1 MSTMNSDISP
11 EEYKERPL
19 YLEQRAIVDALS
31 PKYGEGEAR
40 AMARIIFEQ
49 LKGWSPTDT
58 AIRANEPVS
67 EFLHQQILSVVE
79 RILADE
85 PIQYIFGVADFYGMK
100 LSVNPAVLIPRPET
114 AELVD
119 IIVKENTSK
128 DLRVVDFG
136 TGSGCIAIALARNL
150 LFPEVTAVDLN
161 PAALDTAR
169 DNAKRLFARIT
180 FVEADILAL
189 NESTPALLAGSF
201 DIIVSNPPYIAE
213 SEKSAME
220 ANVLLHEPAT
230 ALFVPDS
237 DPLRFYRSIID
248 YAVVHLSPSGTL
260 YFEINPLFV
269 NQLAD
274 MAAAKGF
281 SAAIHLDSFGRRR
294 FAVLKKKSEN

>member
-19 YLEQRAIVDALS
+19 YLEQRAIVEALS

-40 AMARIIFEQ
+40 AMAHIIFEQ
-49 LKGWSPTDT
+49 LKGWSPTDI

-67 EFLHQQILSVVE
+67 GFLHQQILSVVE

-100 LSVNPAVLIPRPET
+100 LSINPAVLIPRPET

-119 IIVKENTSK
+119 II
-128 DLRVVDFG
+128 
-136 TGSGCIAIALARNL
+136 
-150 LFPEVTAVDLN
+150 
-161 PAALDTAR
+161 
-169 DNAKRLFARIT
+169 

-189 NESTPALLAGSF
+189 NESTPASLAGSF

-213 SEKSAME
+213 SEKSTME

-248 YAVVHLSPSGTL
+248 YAVVHLSPAGTI

-274 MAAAKGF
+274 IAAAKGF

>member
-1 MSTMNSDISP
+1 MATDSNDISSDG
-11 EEYKERPL
+11 YKELPL
-19 YLEQRAIVDALS
+19 YLEQRAIVDSLS

-49 LKGWSPTDT
+49 LKGWSSTDM

-67 EFLHQQILSVVE
+67 GFLHQQILSVVE

-119 IIVKENTSK
+119 LIVRENPSK

-150 LFPEVTAVDLN
+150 LFPDVTAVDLSQ
-161 PAALDTAR
+161 AALDTAR

-180 FVEADILAL
+180 FVKADILAL
-189 NESTPALLAGSF
+189 NESTPAPLAGSS

-220 ANVLLHEPAT
+220 ANVLLHEPAA

-237 DPLRFYRSIID
+237 DPLHFYRSIID
-248 YAVVHLSPSGTL
+248 YAVVHLSPSGTI

-269 NQLAD
+269 NGLAD